1 MASSPKKRL
10 VCSSVGTDRGQ
21 NIQVFVRCRPLNKAE
36 KDARSFSVVDCP
48 NSREVTVK
56 EKQFS
61 SITKT
66 FQFDRVFGTQSK
78 QLEVYRAVVE
88 PLIHQVM
95 QGYNCTV
102 FAYGQ
107 TGTGKT
113 FTMEGG
119 DGRDE
124 PGMTWENDPTSGIIP
139 RALAQLFDE
148 LRVQQEAEFSVRVSF
163 LELYNEEIFDLL
175 SAADDIT
182 RLRLYEDS
190 ARKGSVIIQGL
201 EEVQVHSKRE
211 VYQILEKG
219 SAKRQTAATLMNAHS
234 SRSHTV
240 FTVTVHMKES
250 SVEGEEVL
258 RTGKLNLVD
267 LAGSENIGRSGAMD
281 KRAREAGNINQSLLT
296 LGRVITCLVER
307 TPHIPYRESKLTRLL
322 QDSLGGRTK
331 TSIIATV
338 SPAGINLEE
347 TLSTLDYAH
356 RAKNIT
362 NKPEVN
368 QRMSKKAVLKE
379 YTEEIERLRKD
390 LMASREKNGVFL
402 EHSNYQSMI
411 AKSEATEQELAEKLG
426 QLKALEEE
434 MAKKEQMFEE
444 VSAELEV
451 KTEELE
457 ATTEKLAETEHS
469 LECTRTVLHKTAVE
483 KEEQKHLVEKHQ
495 ETEVKLGGQAKKLLE
510 VAEVTTKEGA
520 LLHDKL
526 DRIKGVEQKN
536 KEAKLDFKEV
546 FSANID
552 ELVEVME
559 NHTAEQTNS
568 CATLRS
574 KLKDQLEARI
584 NNLTSL
590 SSQVEEL
597 ASGQVEVLVEMEKK
611 RGEMAKEEE
620 QFIAQ
625 QAAEVQKVVHKE
637 RQALED
643 YENIKMRPLLEQVAT
658 IVKTQVEEL
667 EKLREVVERDVV
679 GLVTKVEAWSQD
691 TVSSLTHMKTEVEKY
706 AYSNEQR
713 MKKVQ
718 AMNKEMID
726 SEASVKALLG
736 ALVEG
741 YGKHAALVSGS
752 TNAIEEETREDLKE
766 AKELVDFSGKVVVKV
781 EEKKRLVQEDI
792 NQEKDR
798 ISKYV
803 HERTKSCKSNN
814 ESVLEKGERLGEL
827 TEAQVEATKMR
838 WAAHQESFSERVA
851 THTLRLEEKVA
862 DFNKVA
868 KEGEEKLKASG
879 GQLKKNVEE
888 VKDVEEAAVRR
899 LATEVETVGEKCTTT
914 MDSLQSRLNLER
926 DTVVSFV
933 TEVLQDDQPSGLTP
947 QRAERSFPR
956 YLEATSPHQRIL
968 HRFRSQAEAAVVVAR
983 LPLEDS
989 DTEDSALSSNALSR
1003 ESSDGDIKIKRAS
1016 PQDGVSRQNSTEGSK
1031 SKAES
1036 QSSSRSSSRQN
1047 SSHDMRLARSSV
1059 TSDIGSEINDQE
1071 NQDPNFRKPAAGQ
1084 SKRPTGLRKPEVRVR
1099 SKTRLG

>member
-1 MASSPKKRL
+1 M
-10 VCSSVGTDRGQ
+10 
-21 NIQVFVRCRPLNKAE
+21 
-36 KDARSFSVVDCP
+36 
-48 NSREVTVK
+48 
-56 EKQFS
+56 
-61 SITKT
+61 
-66 FQFDRVFGTQSK
+66 
-78 QLEVYRAVVE
+78 
-88 PLIHQVM
+88 
-95 QGYNCTV
+95 
-102 FAYGQ
+102 
-107 TGTGKT
+107 
-113 FTMEGG
+113 
-119 DGRDE
+119 
-124 PGMTWENDPTSGIIP
+124 
-139 RALAQLFDE
+139 
-148 LRVQQEAEFSVRVSF
+148 
-163 LELYNEEIFDLL
+163 
-175 SAADDIT
+175 
-182 RLRLYEDS
+182 
-190 ARKGSVIIQGL
+190 
-201 EEVQVHSKRE
+201 
-211 VYQILEKG
+211 
-219 SAKRQTAATLMNAHS
+219 
-234 SRSHTV
+234 
-240 FTVTVHMKES
+240 
-250 SVEGEEVL
+250 
-258 RTGKLNLVD
+258 
-267 LAGSENIGRSGAMD
+267 
-281 KRAREAGNINQSLLT
+281 
-296 LGRVITCLVER
+296 
-307 TPHIPYRESKLTRLL
+307 
-322 QDSLGGRTK
+322 
-331 TSIIATV
+331 
-338 SPAGINLEE
+338 
-347 TLSTLDYAH
+347 DYAH

-526 DRIKGVEQKN
+526 DRIKGVEEKN

-590 SSQVEEL
+590 SNQVEEL

-611 RGEMAKEEE
+611 RGEMAEEEE

-625 QAAEVQKVVHKE
+625 QAAEVQKVIHKE

-643 YENIKMRPLLEQVAT
+643 YENIKMRPLLEQVAS

-679 GLVTKVEAWSQD
+679 GLVTKVEAWSQE

-706 AYSNEQR
+706 ASSNEQR
-713 MKKVQ
+713 MEKVQ
-718 AMNKEMID
+718 AKNKEMID

-741 YGKHAALVSGS
+741 YSKHAALVSGS

-766 AKELVDFSGKVVVKV
+766 AKELVDCSSKVVVKV
-781 EEKKRLVQEDI
+781 EEKKRLVQEEI

-798 ISKYV
+798 ISMYV

-827 TEAQVEATKMR
+827 TEAQVEATKVR
-838 WAAHQESFSERVA
+838 WAAYQESCSERVA

-868 KEGEEKLKASG
+868 KEGEDKLKASG
-879 GQLKKNVEE
+879 GQLKKTVEE
-888 VKDVEEAAVRR
+888 LKDVEEAAVRR
-899 LATEVETVGEKCTTT
+899 LATEV
-914 MDSLQSRLNLER
+914 
-926 DTVVSFV
+926 
-933 TEVLQDDQPSGLTP
+933 
-947 QRAERSFPR
+947 
-956 YLEATSPHQRIL
+956 
-968 HRFRSQAEAAVVVAR
+968 
-983 LPLEDS
+983 
-989 DTEDSALSSNALSR
+989 
-1003 ESSDGDIKIKRAS
+1003 
-1016 PQDGVSRQNSTEGSK
+1016 
-1031 SKAES
+1031 
-1036 QSSSRSSSRQN
+1036 
-1047 SSHDMRLARSSV
+1047 MR
-1059 TSDIGSEINDQE
+1059 
-1071 NQDPNFRKPAAGQ
+1071 
-1084 SKRPTGLRKPEVRVR
+1084 
-1099 SKTRLG
+1099 

>member
-1 MASSPKKRL
+1 MH
-10 VCSSVGTDRGQ
+10 V
-21 NIQVFVRCRPLNKAE
+21 LN
-36 KDARSFSVVDCP
+36 
-48 NSREVTVK
+48 
-56 EKQFS
+56 
-61 SITKT
+61 
-66 FQFDRVFGTQSK
+66 
-78 QLEVYRAVVE
+78 
-88 PLIHQVM
+88 H
-95 QGYNCTV
+95 
-102 FAYGQ
+102 
-107 TGTGKT
+107 
-113 FTMEGG
+113 
-119 DGRDE
+119 
-124 PGMTWENDPTSGIIP
+124 
-139 RALAQLFDE
+139 
-148 LRVQQEAEFSVRVSF
+148 
-163 LELYNEEIFDLL
+163 
-175 SAADDIT
+175 
-182 RLRLYEDS
+182 
-190 ARKGSVIIQGL
+190 
-201 EEVQVHSKRE
+201 
-211 VYQILEKG
+211 
-219 SAKRQTAATLMNAHS
+219 
-234 SRSHTV
+234 
-240 FTVTVHMKES
+240 
-250 SVEGEEVL
+250 
-258 RTGKLNLVD
+258 
-267 LAGSENIGRSGAMD
+267 
-281 KRAREAGNINQSLLT
+281 
-296 LGRVITCLVER
+296 
-307 TPHIPYRESKLTRLL
+307 

-526 DRIKGVEQKN
+526 DRLKGVEEKN
-536 KEAKLDFKEV
+536 KEAKLDFKQV

-574 KLKDQLEARI
+574 KLQDQLKARI

-590 SSQVEEL
+590 SNQVEEL

-611 RGEMAKEEE
+611 RREMAEEEE

-625 QAAEVQKVVHKE
+625 QAAEVQKVVQKE
-637 RQALED
+637 RQASE
-643 YENIKMRPLLEQVAT
+643 EFKNIKMRPLLEQVAT

-679 GLVTKVEAWSQD
+679 GLVTKVEAWSQE

-706 AYSNEQR
+706 ASSNEQR
-713 MKKVQ
+713 MEKVQ
-718 AMNKEMID
+718 AKNKEIID

-766 AKELVDFSGKVVVKV
+766 VKQLVDCSGKVVARV
-781 EEKKRLVQEDI
+781 EEKRGLVQEEI
-792 NQEKDR
+792 TQEKDR
-798 ISKYV
+798 ISTYM
-803 HERTKSCKSNN
+803 HERTKSCRSNN

-827 TEAQVEATKMR
+827 TEAQVEATKVR
-838 WAAHQESFSERVA
+838 WAAHQESYSERAA

-899 LATEVETVGEKCTTT
+899 LATEV
-914 MDSLQSRLNLER
+914 
-926 DTVVSFV
+926 
-933 TEVLQDDQPSGLTP
+933 
-947 QRAERSFPR
+947 
-956 YLEATSPHQRIL
+956 
-968 HRFRSQAEAAVVVAR
+968 
-983 LPLEDS
+983 
-989 DTEDSALSSNALSR
+989 
-1003 ESSDGDIKIKRAS
+1003 
-1016 PQDGVSRQNSTEGSK
+1016 
-1031 SKAES
+1031 
-1036 QSSSRSSSRQN
+1036 
-1047 SSHDMRLARSSV
+1047 MR
-1059 TSDIGSEINDQE
+1059 
-1071 NQDPNFRKPAAGQ
+1071 
-1084 SKRPTGLRKPEVRVR
+1084 
-1099 SKTRLG
+1099 

>member
-1 MASSPKKRL
+1 MH
-10 VCSSVGTDRGQ
+10 V
-21 NIQVFVRCRPLNKAE
+21 LN
-36 KDARSFSVVDCP
+36 
-48 NSREVTVK
+48 
-56 EKQFS
+56 
-61 SITKT
+61 
-66 FQFDRVFGTQSK
+66 
-78 QLEVYRAVVE
+78 
-88 PLIHQVM
+88 H
-95 QGYNCTV
+95 
-102 FAYGQ
+102 
-107 TGTGKT
+107 
-113 FTMEGG
+113 
-119 DGRDE
+119 
-124 PGMTWENDPTSGIIP
+124 
-139 RALAQLFDE
+139 
-148 LRVQQEAEFSVRVSF
+148 
-163 LELYNEEIFDLL
+163 
-175 SAADDIT
+175 
-182 RLRLYEDS
+182 
-190 ARKGSVIIQGL
+190 
-201 EEVQVHSKRE
+201 
-211 VYQILEKG
+211 
-219 SAKRQTAATLMNAHS
+219 
-234 SRSHTV
+234 
-240 FTVTVHMKES
+240 
-250 SVEGEEVL
+250 
-258 RTGKLNLVD
+258 
-267 LAGSENIGRSGAMD
+267 
-281 KRAREAGNINQSLLT
+281 
-296 LGRVITCLVER
+296 
-307 TPHIPYRESKLTRLL
+307 

-559 NHTAEQTNS
+559 NHTTEQTNS

-574 KLKDQLEARI
+574 KLRDQLKACI
-584 NNLTSL
+584 DNLTSL
-590 SSQVEEL
+590 SNQVEEL

-611 RGEMAKEEE
+611 RGEMAEEEE

-625 QAAEVQKVVHKE
+625 QAAEVQKVVQEE
-637 RQALED
+637 RQASE
-643 YENIKMRPLLEQVAT
+643 EFKNIKMRPLLEQVAT

-679 GLVTKVEAWSQD
+679 GLVTKVEAWSQE
-691 TVSSLTHMKTEVEKY
+691 TISSLTHLKTEVEKY
-706 AYSNEQR
+706 ASSNEQR
-713 MKKVQ
+713 MEKVQ
-718 AMNKEMID
+718 AKNKEIID

-752 TNAIEEETREDLKE
+752 TDAIEDETREDLKE

-814 ESVLEKGERLGEL
+814 ERVLEKGARLGEL
-827 TEAQVEATKMR
+827 TEAQVEATKVR
-838 WAAHQESFSERVA
+838 WAAHQESCSERAA
-851 THTLRLEEKVA
+851 THSLRLEEKVA

-879 GQLKKNVEE
+879 GQLKKTVEE

-899 LATEVETVGEKCTTT
+899 LATEV
-914 MDSLQSRLNLER
+914 
-926 DTVVSFV
+926 
-933 TEVLQDDQPSGLTP
+933 
-947 QRAERSFPR
+947 
-956 YLEATSPHQRIL
+956 
-968 HRFRSQAEAAVVVAR
+968 
-983 LPLEDS
+983 
-989 DTEDSALSSNALSR
+989 
-1003 ESSDGDIKIKRAS
+1003 
-1016 PQDGVSRQNSTEGSK
+1016 
-1031 SKAES
+1031 
-1036 QSSSRSSSRQN
+1036 
-1047 SSHDMRLARSSV
+1047 
-1059 TSDIGSEINDQE
+1059 
-1071 NQDPNFRKPAAGQ
+1071 
-1084 SKRPTGLRKPEVRVR
+1084 
-1099 SKTRLG
+1099 TR

>member
-1 MASSPKKRL
+1 MH
-10 VCSSVGTDRGQ
+10 V
-21 NIQVFVRCRPLNKAE
+21 LN
-36 KDARSFSVVDCP
+36 
-48 NSREVTVK
+48 
-56 EKQFS
+56 
-61 SITKT
+61 
-66 FQFDRVFGTQSK
+66 
-78 QLEVYRAVVE
+78 
-88 PLIHQVM
+88 H
-95 QGYNCTV
+95 
-102 FAYGQ
+102 
-107 TGTGKT
+107 
-113 FTMEGG
+113 
-119 DGRDE
+119 
-124 PGMTWENDPTSGIIP
+124 
-139 RALAQLFDE
+139 
-148 LRVQQEAEFSVRVSF
+148 
-163 LELYNEEIFDLL
+163 
-175 SAADDIT
+175 
-182 RLRLYEDS
+182 
-190 ARKGSVIIQGL
+190 
-201 EEVQVHSKRE
+201 
-211 VYQILEKG
+211 
-219 SAKRQTAATLMNAHS
+219 
-234 SRSHTV
+234 
-240 FTVTVHMKES
+240 
-250 SVEGEEVL
+250 
-258 RTGKLNLVD
+258 
-267 LAGSENIGRSGAMD
+267 
-281 KRAREAGNINQSLLT
+281 
-296 LGRVITCLVER
+296 
-307 TPHIPYRESKLTRLL
+307 

-526 DRIKGVEQKN
+526 DRLKGVEEKN
-536 KEAKLDFKEV
+536 KEAKLDFKQV

-559 NHTAEQTNS
+559 NHTTEQTNS
-568 CATLRS
+568 CVTLRS
-574 KLKDQLEARI
+574 KLKDQLKVRI

-590 SSQVEEL
+590 SNQVEEL

-611 RGEMAKEEE
+611 RREMAEEEE

-625 QAAEVQKVVHKE
+625 QAAEVQKVVQKE
-637 RQALED
+637 RQASE
-643 YENIKMRPLLEQVAT
+643 EFKNIKMRPLLEQVAT

-679 GLVTKVEAWSQD
+679 GLVTKVEAWSQE

-706 AYSNEQR
+706 ASSNEQR
-713 MKKVQ
+713 MEKVQ
-718 AMNKEMID
+718 AKNKEIID

-766 AKELVDFSGKVVVKV
+766 VKQLVDCSGKVVARV
-781 EEKKRLVQEDI
+781 EEKRGLVQEEI
-792 NQEKDR
+792 TQEKDR
-798 ISKYV
+798 ISTYM
-803 HERTKSCKSNN
+803 HERTKSCRSNN

-827 TEAQVEATKMR
+827 TEAQVEATKVR
-838 WAAHQESFSERVA
+838 WAAHQESYSERAA

-899 LATEVETVGEKCTTT
+899 LATEV
-914 MDSLQSRLNLER
+914 
-926 DTVVSFV
+926 
-933 TEVLQDDQPSGLTP
+933 
-947 QRAERSFPR
+947 
-956 YLEATSPHQRIL
+956 
-968 HRFRSQAEAAVVVAR
+968 
-983 LPLEDS
+983 
-989 DTEDSALSSNALSR
+989 
-1003 ESSDGDIKIKRAS
+1003 
-1016 PQDGVSRQNSTEGSK
+1016 
-1031 SKAES
+1031 
-1036 QSSSRSSSRQN
+1036 
-1047 SSHDMRLARSSV
+1047 MR
-1059 TSDIGSEINDQE
+1059 
-1071 NQDPNFRKPAAGQ
+1071 
-1084 SKRPTGLRKPEVRVR
+1084 
-1099 SKTRLG
+1099 

>member
-1 MASSPKKRL
+1 M
-10 VCSSVGTDRGQ
+10 
-21 NIQVFVRCRPLNKAE
+21 
-36 KDARSFSVVDCP
+36 
-48 NSREVTVK
+48 
-56 EKQFS
+56 
-61 SITKT
+61 
-66 FQFDRVFGTQSK
+66 
-78 QLEVYRAVVE
+78 
-88 PLIHQVM
+88 
-95 QGYNCTV
+95 
-102 FAYGQ
+102 
-107 TGTGKT
+107 
-113 FTMEGG
+113 
-119 DGRDE
+119 
-124 PGMTWENDPTSGIIP
+124 
-139 RALAQLFDE
+139 
-148 LRVQQEAEFSVRVSF
+148 
-163 LELYNEEIFDLL
+163 
-175 SAADDIT
+175 
-182 RLRLYEDS
+182 
-190 ARKGSVIIQGL
+190 
-201 EEVQVHSKRE
+201 
-211 VYQILEKG
+211 
-219 SAKRQTAATLMNAHS
+219 
-234 SRSHTV
+234 
-240 FTVTVHMKES
+240 
-250 SVEGEEVL
+250 
-258 RTGKLNLVD
+258 
-267 LAGSENIGRSGAMD
+267 
-281 KRAREAGNINQSLLT
+281 
-296 LGRVITCLVER
+296 
-307 TPHIPYRESKLTRLL
+307 
-322 QDSLGGRTK
+322 
-331 TSIIATV
+331 
-338 SPAGINLEE
+338 
-347 TLSTLDYAH
+347 DYAH

-526 DRIKGVEQKN
+526 DRIKGVEEKN

-590 SSQVEEL
+590 SNQVEEL

-611 RGEMAKEEE
+611 RGEMAEEEE

-625 QAAEVQKVVHKE
+625 QAAEVQKVVQKE
-637 RQALED
+637 RQASE
-643 YENIKMRPLLEQVAT
+643 EFKNIKMRPLLEQVAT

-679 GLVTKVEAWSQD
+679 GLVTKVEAWSQE

-706 AYSNEQR
+706 ASSNEQR
-713 MKKVQ
+713 MEKVQ
-718 AMNKEMID
+718 AKNKEMID

-766 AKELVDFSGKVVVKV
+766 AKELVDCSGKVVVKV
-781 EEKKRLVQEDI
+781 EEKKRLVQEEI

-798 ISKYV
+798 ISMYV

-827 TEAQVEATKMR
+827 TEAQVEATKVR
-838 WAAHQESFSERVA
+838 WAAHQESCSERVA

-868 KEGEEKLKASG
+868 KEGEDKLKASG
-879 GQLKKNVEE
+879 GQLKKTVEE

-899 LATEVETVGEKCTTT
+899 LATEV
-914 MDSLQSRLNLER
+914 MRLI
-926 DTVVSFV
+926 SFV
-933 TEVLQDDQPSGLTP
+933 E
-947 QRAERSFPR
+947 
-956 YLEATSPHQRIL
+956 I
-968 HRFRSQAEAAVVVAR
+968 
-983 LPLEDS
+983 DS
-989 DTEDSALSSNALSR
+989 TLS
-1003 ESSDGDIKIKRAS
+1003 
-1016 PQDGVSRQNSTEGSK
+1016 
-1031 SKAES
+1031 
-1036 QSSSRSSSRQN
+1036 
-1047 SSHDMRLARSSV
+1047 
-1059 TSDIGSEINDQE
+1059 
-1071 NQDPNFRKPAAGQ
+1071 
-1084 SKRPTGLRKPEVRVR
+1084 
-1099 SKTRLG
+1099 

>member
-1 MASSPKKRL
+1 M
-10 VCSSVGTDRGQ
+10 
-21 NIQVFVRCRPLNKAE
+21 
-36 KDARSFSVVDCP
+36 
-48 NSREVTVK
+48 
-56 EKQFS
+56 
-61 SITKT
+61 
-66 FQFDRVFGTQSK
+66 
-78 QLEVYRAVVE
+78 
-88 PLIHQVM
+88 
-95 QGYNCTV
+95 
-102 FAYGQ
+102 
-107 TGTGKT
+107 
-113 FTMEGG
+113 
-119 DGRDE
+119 
-124 PGMTWENDPTSGIIP
+124 
-139 RALAQLFDE
+139 
-148 LRVQQEAEFSVRVSF
+148 
-163 LELYNEEIFDLL
+163 
-175 SAADDIT
+175 
-182 RLRLYEDS
+182 
-190 ARKGSVIIQGL
+190 
-201 EEVQVHSKRE
+201 
-211 VYQILEKG
+211 
-219 SAKRQTAATLMNAHS
+219 
-234 SRSHTV
+234 
-240 FTVTVHMKES
+240 
-250 SVEGEEVL
+250 
-258 RTGKLNLVD
+258 
-267 LAGSENIGRSGAMD
+267 
-281 KRAREAGNINQSLLT
+281 
-296 LGRVITCLVER
+296 ITCLVER

-322 QDSLGGRTK
+322 QVIFYLPPCVHVLNHQDSLGGRTK

-526 DRIKGVEQKN
+526 DRLKGVEEKN
-536 KEAKLDFKEV
+536 KEAKLDFKQV

-559 NHTAEQTNS
+559 NHTTEQTNS
-568 CATLRS
+568 CVTLRS
-574 KLKDQLEARI
+574 KLKDQLKVRI

-590 SSQVEEL
+590 SNQVEEL

-611 RGEMAKEEE
+611 RREMAEEEE

-625 QAAEVQKVVHKE
+625 QAAEVQKVVQDE
-637 RQALED
+637 RQASE
-643 YENIKMRPLLEQVAT
+643 EFKNIKMRPLLEQVAT

-679 GLVTKVEAWSQD
+679 GLVTKVEAWSKE

-706 AYSNEQR
+706 ASSNEQR
-713 MKKVQ
+713 MEKVQ
-718 AMNKEMID
+718 AKNKEIID

-766 AKELVDFSGKVVVKV
+766 VKQLVDCSGKVVVKV
-781 EEKKRLVQEDI
+781 EEKRGLVQEEI
-792 NQEKDR
+792 TQEKDR
-798 ISKYV
+798 ISTYM
-803 HERTKSCKSNN
+803 HERTKSCRSNN

-827 TEAQVEATKMR
+827 TEAQVEATKVR
-838 WAAHQESFSERVA
+838 WAAHQESYSERAA

-862 DFNKVA
+862 DFNKMA

-899 LATEVETVGEKCTTT
+899 LATEV
-914 MDSLQSRLNLER
+914 
-926 DTVVSFV
+926 
-933 TEVLQDDQPSGLTP
+933 
-947 QRAERSFPR
+947 
-956 YLEATSPHQRIL
+956 
-968 HRFRSQAEAAVVVAR
+968 
-983 LPLEDS
+983 
-989 DTEDSALSSNALSR
+989 
-1003 ESSDGDIKIKRAS
+1003 
-1016 PQDGVSRQNSTEGSK
+1016 
-1031 SKAES
+1031 
-1036 QSSSRSSSRQN
+1036 
-1047 SSHDMRLARSSV
+1047 MR
-1059 TSDIGSEINDQE
+1059 
-1071 NQDPNFRKPAAGQ
+1071 
-1084 SKRPTGLRKPEVRVR
+1084 
-1099 SKTRLG
+1099 